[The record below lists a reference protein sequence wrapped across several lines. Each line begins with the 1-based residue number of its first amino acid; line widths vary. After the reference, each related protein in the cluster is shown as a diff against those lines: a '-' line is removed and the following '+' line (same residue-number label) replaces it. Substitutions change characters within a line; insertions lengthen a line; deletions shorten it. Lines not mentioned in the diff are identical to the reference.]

1 MCAYE
6 TVSPYKQL
14 RIALEHVYCCCIRQ
28 TVMGYTRTFIV
39 LSAFAVMQ
47 GCEISDCMK
56 PAADKCIQMSAICM
70 NKYIQLSMYCT
81 NQVYTNDRNL
91 GTQK

>member
-1 MCAYE
+1 MCLC
-6 TVSPYKQL
+6 L
-14 RIALEHVYCCCIRQ
+14 RVGMCLVFRQ
-28 TVMGYTRTFIV
+28 AVQGYSGTYTSIV